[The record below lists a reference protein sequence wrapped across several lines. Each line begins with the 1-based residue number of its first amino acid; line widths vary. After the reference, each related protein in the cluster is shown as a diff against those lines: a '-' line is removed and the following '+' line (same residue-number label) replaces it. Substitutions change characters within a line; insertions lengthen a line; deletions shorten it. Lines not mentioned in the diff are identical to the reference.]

1 MSSALRRR
9 IRKHRIALIALAVYH
24 FVFFFPTLFMHRVP
38 SPNDVFCNFEPW
50 ASARPAEVQN
60 SLLNDPPTAY
70 FTLMSLAKNDWRA
83 FHWNPYVASGIPG
96 FGSSAAAILSPFILL
111 PTLALPLAWVWTGI
125 IFLKLN
131 AAFFFAYLWLR
142 EERLG
147 KRGAAIG
154 AILFA
159 ASGPLAV
166 RWFWQATNATTL
178 YPALLWIAL
187 RTARGKRTPLWAIGL
202 IALAY
207 ALAGFP
213 ATMAYGAY
221 LAAAY
226 LLFRLLLPRAGEGD
240 AKRRMRAV
248 ATAATGVALALIM
261 ALPSLVPFVRLVRS
275 TGYLGTRTA
284 ASMEHFFPLRHFL
297 LFVNPDRLGN
307 NGYRVN
313 WIGDRALGI
322 LNNYVEATVY
332 AGLLAIPLVLIAVAN
347 RRARARWF
355 WLAVLALM
363 LACMFG
369 FTPVA
374 RIVGALPG
382 FKYSALTR
390 LQLLLPVAVAYLA
403 AAGAAFVARRHFIA
417 MTLAILAAADLAVF
431 AGRFYP
437 FLEPRVAVPPPTPMV
452 SFLQAQPKP
461 FRVAPFFDYLWP
473 NTAEYARVEDIRS
486 HFSSEA
492 LYRSLLQRID
502 PTSTETKSTVL
513 LLNSLRFNFD
523 DPLVG
528 MLGVRY
534 FIEHRGID
542 IIKWTTLKAT
552 VPAVKEIAAMYV
564 PPGGVAQRHVR
575 VDAEPF
581 YAIELGVGVD
591 RVAGSGAKVI
601 VSIIRDSRVVYARA
615 FTPAETEVMGR
626 IYVPLRPY
634 ARLGE
639 SVILR
644 VQAVGLRVRL
654 LTGATDVAGDAPIF
668 YGRVMTP
675 VIFERELPDGRL
687 FRNLAELPRFHA
699 VTRLRAGGLENVD
712 FATEAVLTE
721 RRRPGGWPAGVSP
734 AGGGTPPSQPAG
746 TPALHP
752 ATVTLRSYAEDE
764 QVIDVSAAGNAFLA
778 SSEKLTP
785 ELRVTVD
792 GREVAPVEINA
803 LFAGVPVPAGN
814 HRVLFSRRIGR
825 GLWIWSALALSVFII
840 GSILEA
846 RRR

>member
-1 MSSALRRR
+1 MRRFL
-9 IRKHRIALIALAVYH
+9 RKHRIALIALAVYH
-24 FVFFFPTLFMHRVP
+24 LVFFFPTLFMHRVP

-96 FGSSAAAILSPFILL
+96 FGSSAAAVLSPFILI

-187 RTARGKRTPLWAIGL
+187 RTARGKRTPLWVIGL

-221 LAAAY
+221 IAAAY
-226 LLFRLLLPRAGEGD
+226 FLFRVLLPRAGEGA

-248 ATAATGVALALIM
+248 ITATTGVALALVM
-261 ALPSLVPFVRLVRS
+261 ALPSLVPFIRLVRS
-275 TGYLGTRTA
+275 TGYLGTRVA
-284 ASMEHFFPLRHFL
+284 AAVEHFFPPRHFL

-307 NGYRVN
+307 IGYRVN

-332 AGLLAIPLVLIAVAN
+332 AGLLAIPLVLVAIAN

-355 WLAVLALM
+355 WLGALAVM

-374 RIVGALPG
+374 RVVGALPG

-390 LQLLLPVAVAYLA
+390 LQLLLPVAIAYLA
-403 AAGAAFVARRHFIA
+403 AAGAAFLARRQFIA
-417 MTLAILAAADLAVF
+417 ITIAVLAAADLAVF

-437 FLEPRVAVPPPTPMV
+437 FLELRLALPPPTPMI

-492 LYRSLLQRID
+492 QYRALLQRID

-513 LLNSLRFNFD
+513 LLNSLKFNFD

-564 PPGGVAQRHVR
+564 PPGAAVQRHVR

-581 YAIELGVGVD
+581 WAVELPVSVD
-591 RVAGSGAKVI
+591 RMVPGARLV
-601 VSIIRDSRVVYARA
+601 VSLIKDARVVYART
-615 FTPAETEVMGR
+615 FTPADVEVMGKV
-626 IYVPLRPY
+626 YLPLRPY

-644 VQAVGLRVRL
+644 VQAIGLRARL

-687 FRNLAELPRFHA
+687 FRNLAEMPRFHSDTA
-699 VTRLRAGGLENVD
+699 A
-712 FATEAVLTE
+712 
-721 RRRPGGWPAGVSP
+721 
-734 AGGGTPPSQPAG
+734 
-746 TPALHP
+746 
-752 ATVTLRSYAEDE
+752 VTLRSYAEDE
-764 QVIDVSAAGNAFLA
+764 QVIDVSAAANAFLA

-792 GREVAPVEINA
+792 GRRVVPVLIDT

-814 HRVLFSRRIGR
+814 HRVVFARRIGR
-825 GLWIWSALALSVFII
+825 GLWIWSALALGVFVIASVIDAW
-840 GSILEA
+840 A